1 MSREEGGAPA
11 AMHVKARVL
20 IQLKKGILDVQGSAV
35 RRALEGLGFT
45 ELRDLKVGKVIELD
59 VESPDT
65 SAARKRI
72 EEMCQRLLAN
82 PVIEDFTVEC
92 PLP

>member
-1 MSREEGGAPA
+1 MY
-11 AMHVKARVL
+11 VKARIL
-20 IQLKKGILDVQGSAV
+20 IQLKKGILDVQGNAI
-35 RRALEGLGFT
+35 RRALDGLGFT
-45 ELRDLKVGKVIELD
+45 ELRDLKVGKVVEVE
-59 VESPDT
+59 VESPDP

>member
-1 MSREEGGAPA
+1 ML
-11 AMHVKARVL
+11 VKARIV

-35 RRALEGLGFT
+35 RRALEGLGFS
-45 ELRDLKVGKVIELD
+45 ELRDLKVGKVIDVE
-59 VESPDT
+59 VESPDPEVG
-65 SAARKRI
+65 RRRV

-82 PVIEDFTVEC
+82 PVIEDFAVEC

>member
-1 MSREEGGAPA
+1 MP
-11 AMHVKARVL
+11 VKARIL

-35 RRALEGLGFT
+35 RRALEGLGFA
-45 ELRDLKVGKVIELD
+45 ELRDLKVGKVIELE
-59 VESPDT
+59 VECPDAR
-65 SAARKRI
+65 AARDRV

-82 PVIEDFTVEC
+82 PVIEDYTVEC